1 MTLPDWVLLC
11 SGLLVV
17 AVLLDI
23 AARRLHVPVTV
34 ALAVG
39 GFLAATVAG
48 AFDTSTPLRGE
59 RFEEVVVF
67 LFLPLLVMEA
77 ALGLSTRDFFAN
89 LVPIL
94 VLAIPALAV
103 SAGVVGVLLTLGLDI
118 PLTAAL
124 LFGVLISATD
134 PVAVVAIFR
143 ELGVPRRLLTLV
155 EGESLLNDGVAIV
168 LYAILLAAARGEAI
182 SVAGGAVDFL
192 SVFFGGIGVG
202 VAVGALAALALPWL
216 TRLPAAA
223 LSIAVAYGGF
233 GLADHVLGFSGV
245 MATVAAGLVL
255 GGLAPSRASE
265 TVRATW
271 HEVWEA
277 LGHVANALLFLL
289 IGLAIDAT
297 LVTDH
302 LGAIALAIGAVL
314 LARAVAVVP
323 LVSVLERLAGI
334 PAVGRRNQ
342 AVLIWGG
349 LRGGVAL
356 ALALALPDELPERD
370 LFVALTGGVVLATL
384 LLNATTIGALVHRL
398 GLDRPSRGD
407 RFLAASAQLAG
418 VEAARARLADLA
430 LEDDLVIA
438 ELDAAAH
445 AAEAE
450 LGRIALAPEEE
461 RGVVARRGLVV
472 ERETYQHLH
481 DVGFLPPPTTR
492 ALLHE
497 VDGQIEEATL
507 RSVLPAVPRRERPRL
522 ERLAQRLTA
531 WLPRPIGAD
540 PDDLAYAEA
549 TARRL
554 AAERCVEA
562 LSLFARLPN
571 VPTAAVDAA
580 KVIFQRWERE
590 AVASLDEEFP
600 EADPANEQLRRRLA
614 ATVGASA
621 AEDALANLVDVGVLS
636 ARAAQVAV
644 AGIRADVDGDG
655 DRERR
660 R

>member
-23 AARRLHVPVTV
+23 AARRLHVPFTV

-39 GFLAATVAG
+39 GFVAATIGGV
-48 AFDTSTPLRGE
+48 FDTSSPLRGE
-59 RFEEVVVF
+59 QFEAVVVF

-94 VLAIPALAV
+94 VLAILALAV
-103 SAGVVGVLLTLGLDI
+103 SAGVVGVVIAVGLDI

-124 LFGVLISATD
+124 LFGVLIAATD

-143 ELGVPRRLLTLV
+143 ELGVPRRLLTLM

-168 LYAILLAAARGEAI
+168 LYAILLAAAQGESI
-182 SVAGGAVDFL
+182 SIMAGSIDFL

-202 VAVGALAALALPWL
+202 VAVGGLAAIALPWL

-233 GLADHVLGFSGV
+233 VLADHVLGFSGV

-255 GGLAPSRASE
+255 GGLAPSSASE
-265 TVRATW
+265 AIRATW

-297 LVTDH
+297 LVADH
-302 LGAIALAIGAVL
+302 LGAIVLAIIAVL
-314 LARAVAVVP
+314 IARAVAVFP
-323 LVSVLERLAGI
+323 LVSVLERLTGI
-334 PAVGRRNQ
+334 PPVGRRNEM
-342 AVLIWGG
+342 VLIWGG

-356 ALALALPDELPERD
+356 ALALALPEELPERD

-384 LLNATTIGALVHRL
+384 LVNATTIGVLVRRL
-398 GLDRPSRGD
+398 GLDRSSRGD
-407 RFLAASAQLAG
+407 RFLAASAQLSG
-418 VEAARARLADLA
+418 VEAARGRLAELSLGDPT
-430 LEDDLVIA
+430 VSA
-438 ELDAAAH
+438 ELDTAAREAQ
-445 AAEAE
+445 AE
-450 LGRIALAPEEE
+450 LERINLSSEEE
-461 RGVVARRGLVV
+461 QGVIARRGLLV
-472 ERETYQHLH
+472 ERQTYQHLS
-481 DVGFLPPPTTR
+481 DARFLPPATTR

-497 VDGQIEEATL
+497 VDGMIEEATL
-507 RSVLPAVPRRERPRL
+507 RSTMLGEMQRELPRL
-522 ERLAQRLTA
+522 ERLAQRVTA
-531 WLPRPIGAD
+531 WLPTPVGAD
-540 PDDLAYAEA
+540 ADELAYAEA

-554 AAERCVEA
+554 AAQRCIEA
-562 LSLFARLPN
+562 LSLFSNLPN
-571 VPTAAVDAA
+571 VTTEAVVGA
-580 KVIFQRWERE
+580 KAVFQRWEE
-590 AVASLDEEFP
+590 AAVDSLDDAFP
-600 EADPANEQLRRRLA
+600 DTDPAVEDLRRRVA
-614 ATVGASA
+614 ATLGTTA
-621 AEDALANLVDVGVLS
+621 AEDALADLVSVGVLS
-636 ARAAQVAV
+636 ERAARVAV
-644 AGIRADVDGDG
+644 ESIREDVYD
-655 DRERR
+655 DRHGAE
-660 R
+660 